1 MYYYESTQYVSL
13 LKGVKIMPDW
23 LKKIREQH
31 GYTQESF
38 ARRVGIAK
46 TTYSS
51 YEQGYR
57 TPSVNTAKKMASV
70 LGVPWTIF
78 FDDDVLDTY
87 YKKEA
92 THC

>member
-1 MYYYESTQYVSL
+1 
-13 LKGVKIMPDW
+13 MPDW

-92 THC
+92 TRC